1 MKNLLIVIVLGVLGY
16 FTYSVFNNS
25 EVINQETTKS
35 QIENQEGLEDLT
47 AEIPEGQ
54 QGALININNQIQDA
68 LSDTRDAV
76 KKTQDRA
83 NGIIE

>member
-1 MKNLLIVIVLGVLGY
+1 MKHILILIGLVALGY
-16 FTYSVFNNS
+16 FAYNSFNNS
-25 EVINQETTKS
+25 ETVNQESTRS
-35 QIENQEGLEDLT
+35 QIENQEGLEDLA